1 MNSLKNKVAVV
12 TGGNSGIGYAS
23 ARLLKEN
30 GATVVITGRS
40 AERTQAAAAELG
52 VTGFVADIADL
63 KQIDALAERVKE
75 QFGKVDI
82 LFINAGVLAPQP
94 IGSVTEEVFDYQMN
108 INFKG
113 SVFTMEKFLPIL
125 NSGASVITLS
135 SVAAYTGTPGLAIYG
150 ASKAALNSYT
160 RTAAID
166 LAQKNSR
173 VNVINPGPT
182 DTAIFNKLGVPE
194 EHINIMKENT
204 KSEIPLKRLGKPEE
218 VAQLVL
224 FLASDASSFITGSEI
239 NIDGGMLIKL

>member
-12 TGGNSGIGYAS
+12 TGGNSGIGFAS

-30 GATVVITGRS
+30 GANVIITGRS
-40 AERTQAAAAELG
+40 AERVKAAAAELG
-52 VTGFVADIADL
+52 VTGFVADTSDL
-63 KQIDALAERVKE
+63 KQIENLAAKVKE
-75 QFGKVDI
+75 QFGKVDV

-94 IGSVTEEVFDYQMN
+94 VGGVTEEVFDYQMD

-113 SVFTMEKFLPIL
+113 SVFTLENFIPIL

-173 VNVINPGPT
+173 INVINPGPT
-182 DTAIFNKLGVPE
+182 DTAIFSKLGIPE
-194 EHINIMKENT
+194 EHTTAMKENT
-204 KSEIPLKRLGKPEE
+204 RKEIPLKRLGKPEE

-224 FLASDASSFITGSEI
+224 FLASDSSSFITGSEI